1 MPKRKWCYS
10 LTKVFF
16 DDDCSL
22 VVYMLEDVRSIG
34 ESFNESSKSF
44 EKTTSIEKHEVW
56 SHWNHLMHT
65 PILSA
70 WRGKYVTEV

>member
-1 MPKRKWCYS
+1 MPKRKSCYS

-16 DDDCSL
+16 DDDYSI

-44 EKTTSIEKHEVW
+44 DQH
-56 SHWNHLMHT
+56 
-65 PILSA
+65 
-70 WRGKYVTEV
+70 